1 MLHSKTGKGTVSM
14 LQNWRNSTGKRTA
27 SWRELSTN
35 SLLIH
40 NSGEEQEF
48 QTVDRNASEENET
61 SVKSD
66 NS

>member
-1 MLHSKTGKGTVSM
+1 M